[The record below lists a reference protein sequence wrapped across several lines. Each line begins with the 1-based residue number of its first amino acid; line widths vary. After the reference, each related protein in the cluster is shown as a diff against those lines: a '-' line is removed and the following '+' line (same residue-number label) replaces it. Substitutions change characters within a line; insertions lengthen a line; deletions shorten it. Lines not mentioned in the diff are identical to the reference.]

1 MTRSMLID
9 AAHPEETRIA
19 VVNERR
25 LEDFDYEAA
34 ARTTL
39 KGNIYLGKIARVEAS
54 LQAAFVDYGGNRHG
68 FLPFADIHPD
78 YYRLPQE
85 DRQALI
91 EEEAAARRES
101 DLEGGEVEDDDAE
114 EADAQANGRDEAQ
127 EERRRTNRLRRQYK
141 IQEVIKRRQIVLVQ
155 VSKEERGTKG
165 AALTT
170 YLSLA
175 GRYCVLMPNTGHGG
189 GISRKITNA
198 TDRRKLKT
206 IVEGLDVP
214 DGMAVIMRTA
224 GVKRTKTEIKR
235 DYDFLTRT
243 WEHIREDTLSSTAPA
258 LIYEEADLV
267 KRAIRDI
274 YGRDVDEVLVEGDRA
289 YRSAK
294 DFMKALMPSH
304 AKRVQQYKDEAE
316 PLFIAHGIE
325 DQLYDLHTA
334 RVELPSGGYLVID
347 STEALVAIDV
357 NSGRSTRERNIE
369 ETAVKTNLEAADEVG
384 RQLRLRD
391 LAGIIV
397 IDFIDME
404 ERRNN
409 SQVERRLKDALSN
422 DRARVQVGRISALG
436 LLEMSRQR
444 LRPSIHESSTVA
456 CPHCNGTGFMR
467 SVESSALQTAR
478 AIEQEALSGSHG
490 VLSVYLSTDTAL
502 YLLNYKRNLLNR
514 LASDHGVE
522 ILLQRDDS
530 QPPGTWR
537 FESLAPKSPNEVADA
552 EPDDAG
558 PAAEEAPQLED
569 EDEEGGAKRRRRSR
583 RGGRRRRGGA
593 SDESETVE
601 AGETS
606 DAGEPEAAVAEPVAE
621 EAPKPPRRRRRA
633 AALAEPD
640 PKTQEPEAAPAAEEE
655 TPEAVEEAPKPRRR
669 RTRRKKE
676 EAPVEAVAEPAAEQA
691 DAGPPAEAVAAEA
704 PEEAPKPRRRRT
716 RRKKEEA
723 PEAAASEAQPSES
736 SAPALSAVEPPA
748 PDLPSQEEAPEPVAA
763 PAAEPEAEAA
773 PAAEPEAEAVPPAEP
788 EAEAAPAAEPEAAA
802 GPAPGARETPTRPGP
817 RSGKPKLPRPP
828 SRKPR
833 TRKPLAGADG
843 GGGS

>member
-19 VVNERR
+19 VVNDRR

-34 ARTTL
+34 ARTSL

-54 LQAAFVDYGGNRHG
+54 LQAAFVEYGGNRHG

-91 EEEAAARRES
+91 EEEAAARRDR
-101 DLEGGEVEDDDAE
+101 DLEGGFEAEDVE
-114 EADAQANGRDEAQ
+114 EAEPQANGRDEAQ
-127 EERRRTNRLRRQYK
+127 EERRRTNKLRRQYK

-170 YLSLA
+170 YISLA

-206 IVEGLDVP
+206 IVEGLDVA

-243 WEHIREDTLSSTAPA
+243 WEGIREDTLSSTAPA

-274 YGRDVDEVLVEGDRA
+274 YGREIDQVLVEGDRA

-294 DFMKALMPSH
+294 DFMKALIPSH
-304 AKRVQQYKDEAE
+304 ARRVQQYRDQSE
-316 PLFIAHGIE
+316 PLFVAHGIE

-357 NSGRSTRERNIE
+357 NSGRATRERNIE
-369 ETAVKTNLEAADEVG
+369 ETAVKTNLEAADEVA

-391 LAGIIV
+391 LAGLIV
-397 IDFIDME
+397 IDFIDMD

-409 SQVERRLKDALSN
+409 SQVERRLKDALST
-422 DRARVQVGRISALG
+422 DRARVQVGRISSLG

-444 LRPSIHESSTVA
+444 LRPSIHESSTVV
-456 CPHCNGTGFMR
+456 CPHCNGTGFVR
-467 SVESSALQTAR
+467 STESSALQIAR
-478 AIEQEALSGSHG
+478 AIEQEALSGKHS

-502 YLLNYKRNLLNR
+502 YLLNHKRDLLNR
-514 LASDHGVE
+514 LTQDYGVTV
-522 ILLQRDDS
+522 LLQRDDT
-530 QPPGTWR
+530 QPPGAWR
-537 FESLAPKSPNEVADA
+537 FESLTPKSPDES
-552 EPDDAG
+552 AG
-558 PAAEEAPQLED
+558 DEPAAAEAAVEETAED
-569 EDEEGGAKRRRRSR
+569 EDEEGGARRRRRSR

-593 SDESETVE
+593 SDEPETAESIE
-601 AGETS
+601 AAEAS
-606 DAGEPEAAVAEPVAE
+606 DSGEPEPVPAPDAAD
-621 EAPKPPRRRRRA
+621 EAPKPRRRRRA
-633 AALAEPD
+633 AAPAEP
-640 PKTQEPEAAPAAEEE
+640 KPEAQESDAPPPAEAEAAE
-655 TPEAVEEAPKPRRR
+655 TVEEAPKPRRR

-676 EAPVEAVAEPAAEQA
+676 EAPAEAAAEPAAEQA
-691 DAGPPAEAVAAEA
+691 EAAAPAEAGTAET

-716 RRKKEEA
+716 RRKKEDAPAEA
-723 PEAAASEAQPSES
+723 AVEATGAAASEVQPE
-736 SAPALSAVEPPA
+736 EPP
-748 PDLPSQEEAPEPVAA
+748 SPEP
-763 PAAEPEAEAA
+763 PLQEA
-773 PAAEPEAEAVPPAEP
+773 PAEP
-788 EAEAAPAAEPEAAA
+788 GATPADEPDAPRRR
-802 GPAPGARETPTRPGP
+802 GWWRRQ
-817 RSGKPKLPRPP
+817 LN
-828 SRKPR
+828 
-833 TRKPLAGADG
+833 LV
-843 GGGS
+843 

>member
-25 LEDFDYEAA
+25 LENFDYEAA

-114 EADAQANGRDEAQ
+114 EAEAQANGRDEAQ
-127 EERRRTNRLRRQYK
+127 EDRRRANRLRRQYK

-206 IVEGLDVP
+206 IVEGLDVS

-243 WEHIREDTLSSTAPA
+243 WERIREDTLSSTAPA

-274 YGRDVDEVLVEGDRA
+274 YGRDIDEVLVEGDRA

-294 DFMKALMPSH
+294 DFMKALIPSH
-304 AKRVQQYKDEAE
+304 AKRVQQYRDQAE
-316 PLFIAHGIE
+316 PLFVAHGIE

-369 ETAVKTNLEAADEVG
+369 ETAVKTNLEAADEVA

-397 IDFIDME
+397 IDFIDMDD
-404 ERRNN
+404 RRNN
-409 SQVERRLKDALSN
+409 SQVERRLKDALGS

-456 CPHCNGTGFMR
+456 CPHCNGSGFVR
-467 SVESSALQTAR
+467 SVESSALQAAR
-478 AIEQEALSGSHG
+478 AIEQEALSGNHS

-502 YLLNYKRNLLNR
+502 YLLNQKRDLLNR
-514 LASDHGVE
+514 LAGDHGVE
-522 ILLQRDDS
+522 VLLQRDDA
-530 QPPGTWR
+530 QPPGSWR
-537 FESLAPKSPNEVADA
+537 FESLAPKSRDEVADA
-552 EPDDAG
+552 EPDAAG
-558 PAAEEAPQLED
+558 PAAEEAPEIEAD
-569 EDEEGGAKRRRRSR
+569 DEEGGVKRRRRSR

-593 SDESETVE
+593 SDEPEAVE

-606 DAGEPEAAVAEPVAE
+606 DAGEPEAAVAQPAAE
-621 EAPKPPRRRRRA
+621 EAPKPRRRRRA
-633 AALAEPD
+633 AAPAEPEA
-640 PKTQEPEAAPAAEEE
+640 QEPEAAPAAEG
-655 TPEAVEEAPKPRRR
+655 EAAEAAEAAEEAPKPRRR

-676 EAPVEAVAEPAAEQA
+676 DAPVEPAAEPAAEQA
-691 DAGPPAEAVAAEA
+691 EAAPPAEAEPAET

-716 RRKKEEA
+716 RRKKEEE
-723 PEAAASEAQPSES
+723 PEAAASEAQPQE
-736 SAPALSAVEPPA
+736 AP
-748 PDLPSQEEAPEPVAA
+748 APEPSLQEAPPEPDGA
-763 PAAEPEAEAA
+763 PAAE
-773 PAAEPEAEAVPPAEP
+773 AEP
-788 EAEAAPAAEPEAAA
+788 
-802 GPAPGARETPTRPGP
+802 ARRRGWW
-817 RSGKPKLPRPP
+817 RRQLN
-828 SRKPR
+828 
-833 TRKPLAGADG
+833 LV
-843 GGGS
+843 

>member
-101 DLEGGEVEDDDAE
+101 DLEGGEVEDEDGE
-114 EADAQANGRDEAQ
+114 EADAPPNGRDDAQ
-127 EERRRTNRLRRQYK
+127 EDRRRANRLRRQYK

-170 YLSLA
+170 YISLA

-206 IVEGLDVP
+206 IVEGLEVP

-243 WEHIREDTLSSTAPA
+243 WERIREDTLSSTAPA
-258 LIYEEADLV
+258 PIYEEADLV

-274 YGRDVDEVLVEGDRA
+274 YGRDIDEVLVEGDHA

-304 AKRVQQYKDEAE
+304 AKRVQQYKDQSE
-316 PLFIAHGIE
+316 PLFVAHGIE

-369 ETAVKTNLEAADEVG
+369 ETAVKTNLEAADEVA

-391 LAGIIV
+391 LAGLIV
-397 IDFIDME
+397 IDFIDMD

-409 SQVERRLKDALSN
+409 SQVERRLKDALAT

-444 LRPSIHESSTVA
+444 LRPSILESSTIV
-456 CPHCNGTGFMR
+456 CPHCNGSGFIR

-478 AIEQEALSGSHG
+478 AIEQEALSGGHA

-502 YLLNYKRNLLNR
+502 YLLNYKRSLLNR
-514 LASDHGVE
+514 LAGEHGVE
-522 ILLQRDDS
+522 VLLQRDDT

-537 FESLAPKSPNEVADA
+537 FESLSPKPREEEVEPAAD
-552 EPDDAG
+552 
-558 PAAEEAPQLED
+558 AAEEEAPDIEAEAED
-569 EDEEGGAKRRRRSR
+569 EDGGTKRRRRSR
-583 RGGRRRRGGA
+583 RGGRRRRSGA
-593 SDESETVE
+593 SEEAETVE
-601 AGETS
+601 ATPAS
-606 DAGEPEAAVAEPVAE
+606 DAVETDPAPQA
-621 EAPKPPRRRRRA
+621 EAPKPRRRRRA
-633 AALAEPD
+633 AAPAEPEA
-640 PKTQEPEAAPAAEEE
+640 QEPETPPAAGSDAVEAEAAEDAPKPRRRRRTRKKEEAPAAPDAEPVAEGAEAAAAPAEADAAEAPEE
-655 TPEAVEEAPKPRRR
+655 TPKPRRR

-676 EAPVEAVAEPAAEQA
+676 ETPDAAAPETPPQEPAAE
-691 DAGPPAEAVAAEA
+691 DAVSPPAV
-704 PEEAPKPRRRRT
+704 EET
-716 RRKKEEA
+716 
-723 PEAAASEAQPSES
+723 S
-736 SAPALSAVEPPA
+736 
-748 PDLPSQEEAPEPVAA
+748 PEPAT
-763 PAAEPEAEAA
+763 
-773 PAAEPEAEAVPPAEP
+773 
-788 EAEAAPAAEPEAAA
+788 AEPEAAEA
-802 GPAPGARETPTRPGP
+802 GETVEEAPPATAEPGTAEAEETVEEALPATAEPGTAEAEETVEEAPPEPEPAAEAEAP
-817 RSGKPKLPRPP
+817 RRVGWWRRQL
-828 SRKPR
+828 
-833 TRKPLAGADG
+833 DMV
-843 GGGS
+843 

>member
-25 LEDFDYEAA
+25 LENFDYEAA

-101 DLEGGEVEDDDAE
+101 DLEGGEAEDDGAE
-114 EADAQANGRDEAQ
+114 EAEEAEARADGGGDAREDGRRAG
-127 EERRRTNRLRRQYK
+127 RLRRQYR
-141 IQEVIKRRQIVLVQ
+141 IQEVIRRRQIVLVQ

-198 TDRRKLKT
+198 ADRRKLKA

-214 DGMAVIMRTA
+214 EGMAVIMRTA

-235 DYDFLTRT
+235 DYDFLMRT
-243 WEHIREDTLSSTAPA
+243 WESIREDTLSSTAPA

-274 YGRDVDEVLVEGDRA
+274 YGRDIDEVLVEGDRA

-304 AKRVQQYKDEAE
+304 AKRVQQYKDQAE
-316 PLFIAHGIE
+316 PLFAAHGIE

-357 NSGRSTRERNIE
+357 NSGRATRERDIE
-369 ETAVKTNLEAADEVG
+369 ETAVKTNLEAADEVA

-391 LAGIIV
+391 LAGLIV
-397 IDFIDME
+397 IDFIDMDD
-404 ERRNN
+404 RRNN
-409 SQVERRLKDALSN
+409 SQVERRLKDALGS
-422 DRARVQVGRISALG
+422 DRARVQVGRISTFG

-456 CPHCNGTGFMR
+456 CPHCNGAGFMR

-478 AIEQEALSGSHG
+478 AIEQEALSGGRG

-502 YLLNYKRNLLNR
+502 YLLNYKRSLLNR

-522 ILLQRDDS
+522 VLLQRDDS
-530 QPPGTWR
+530 QPPGAWR
-537 FESLAPKSPNEVADA
+537 FESLAPRPQEEEAAA
-552 EPDDAG
+552 EPATAG
-558 PAAEEAPQLED
+558 AAAGETPEAEAED
-569 EDEEGGAKRRRRSR
+569 EQNGAKRRRRSR
-583 RGGRRRRGGA
+583 RGGRRRRNGA
-593 SDESETVE
+593 SEEAPAAETAEAVTDAE
-601 AGETS
+601 AGEAET
-606 DAGEPEAAVAEPVAE
+606 AVEPAAE
-621 EAPKPPRRRRRA
+621 ETPKPPRRRRRTA
-633 AALAEPD
+633 AAAEP
-640 PKTQEPEAAPAAEEE
+640 EPEAQEADAPPAAGEDAA
-655 TPEAVEEAPKPRRR
+655 EAAAESPRPRRR

-676 EAPVEAVAEPAAEQA
+676 EAPAESASEPAAE
-691 DAGPPAEAVAAEA
+691 PAEAAAAGEADAAEA

-716 RRKKEEA
+716 RRKKEDA
-723 PEAAASEAQPSES
+723 PETRQ
-736 SAPALSAVEPPA
+736 
-748 PDLPSQEEAPEPVAA
+748 Q
-763 PAAEPEAEAA
+763 EPEASG
-773 PAAEPEAEAVPPAEP
+773 
-788 EAEAAPAAEPEAAA
+788 A
-802 GPAPGARETPTRPGP
+802 GPAAAEAPLPEAPPEPDPAPAGEADAP
-817 RSGKPKLPRPP
+817 RRAGWWRRQLN
-828 SRKPR
+828 
-833 TRKPLAGADG
+833 LA
-843 GGGS
+843 

>member
-25 LEDFDYEAA
+25 LENFDYEAA
-34 ARTTL
+34 GRTTL

-68 FLPFADIHPD
+68 FLPFGDIHPD

-91 EEEAAARRES
+91 EEEAAARRDR
-101 DLEGGEVEDDDAE
+101 DLEGGFEEEDADEAE
-114 EADAQANGRDEAQ
+114 GEPQANGRDDAQ
-127 EERRRTNRLRRQYK
+127 EGRRRTNRLRRQYK

-170 YLSLA
+170 YISLA

-214 DGMAVIMRTA
+214 NGMAVIMRTA
-224 GVKRTKTEIKR
+224 GVKRTKAEIKR

-243 WEHIREDTLSSTAPA
+243 WERIREDTLSSTAPA

-274 YGRDVDEVLVEGDRA
+274 YGRDIDRVLVEGDQA

-294 DFMKALMPSH
+294 DFMKALIPSH
-304 AKRVQQYKDEAE
+304 ARRVQQYKDQPE
-316 PLFIAHGIE
+316 PLFVAHGIE

-357 NSGRSTRERNIE
+357 NSGRATRERNIE
-369 ETAVKTNLEAADEVG
+369 ETAVKTNLEAADEVA

-391 LAGIIV
+391 LAGLIV
-397 IDFIDME
+397 IDFIDMDD
-404 ERRNN
+404 RRNN
-409 SQVERRLKDALSN
+409 SQVERRLKDALST
-422 DRARVQVGRISALG
+422 DRARVQVGRISSLG

-444 LRPSIHESSTVA
+444 LRPSIHESSTVV
-456 CPHCNGTGFMR
+456 CPHCNGTGFVR
-467 SVESSALQTAR
+467 SVESSALQIAR
-478 AIEQEALSGSHG
+478 AIEQEALSGRHS

-502 YLLNYKRNLLNR
+502 YLLNHKRDLLNR
-514 LASDHGVE
+514 LASDHGVAV
-522 ILLQRDDS
+522 LLQRDDS
-530 QPPGTWR
+530 QAPGTWR
-537 FESLAPKSPNEVADA
+537 FESLTPKEREAGA
-552 EPDDAG
+552 ESE
-558 PAAEEAPQLED
+558 PAIAEAASEEAPED
-569 EDEEGGAKRRRRSR
+569 EDEESGAKSTRRSR
-583 RGGRRRRGGA
+583 RGGRRRKSDISDEAKALEVAPA
-593 SDESETVE
+593 SDTSETE
-601 AGETS
+601 A
-606 DAGEPEAAVAEPVAE
+606 EAAPVAE
-621 EAPKPPRRRRRA
+621 APKPRRRRRTA
-633 AALAEPD
+633 APA
-640 PKTQEPEAAPAAEEE
+640 TQEPEAQETEAVPAAEAEAA
-655 TPEAVEEAPKPRRR
+655 EAVEEAPKPRRR

-676 EAPVEAVAEPAAEQA
+676 DAPVEPAAETAAADTEAAAPA
-691 DAGPPAEAVAAEA
+691 DADAAEA

-716 RRKKEEA
+716 RRRKEES
-723 PEAAASEAQPSES
+723 PEAAASEAPPQ
-736 SAPALSAVEPPA
+736 EPPA
-748 PDLPSQEEAPEPVAA
+748 PEPPSGET
-763 PAAEPEAEAA
+763 
-773 PAAEPEAEAVPPAEP
+773 PPDT
-788 EAEAAPAAEPEAAA
+788 AA
-802 GPAPGARETPTRPGP
+802 GPEDEQEAPRRRGWWRRQL
-817 RSGKPKLPRPP
+817 SLV
-828 SRKPR
+828 
-833 TRKPLAGADG
+833 
-843 GGGS
+843 

>member
-25 LEDFDYEAA
+25 LENFDYEAA

-114 EADAQANGRDEAQ
+114 EAEAQANGRDDAQ
-127 EERRRTNRLRRQYK
+127 EDRRRASRLRRQYK

-206 IVEGLDVP
+206 IVESLDVA

-243 WEHIREDTLSSTAPA
+243 WEGIREDTLSSTAPA

-274 YGRDVDEVLVEGDRA
+274 YGRDIDEVLVEGDRA

-304 AKRVQQYKDEAE
+304 AKRVQQYKDQVE
-316 PLFIAHGIE
+316 PLFVAHGIE

-357 NSGRSTRERNIE
+357 NSGRATRERNIE
-369 ETAVKTNLEAADEVG
+369 ETAVKTNLEAADEVA

-391 LAGIIV
+391 LAGLIV
-397 IDFIDME
+397 IDFIDMDD
-404 ERRNN
+404 RRNN
-409 SQVERRLKDALSN
+409 SQVERRLKDALGT
-422 DRARVQVGRISALG
+422 DRARVQVGRISSLG

-456 CPHCNGTGFMR
+456 CPHCNGSGFMR

-478 AIEQEALSGSHG
+478 AIEQEALSGGPG

-502 YLLNYKRNLLNR
+502 YLLNHKRGLLNR
-514 LASDHGVE
+514 LAGEHGVDV
-522 ILLQRDDS
+522 LLQRDDS

-537 FESLAPKSPNEVADA
+537 FESLAPKPRDEEDA
-552 EPDDAG
+552 AAG
-558 PAAEEAPQLED
+558 PAPADADAGETRPEAED

-583 RGGRRRRGGA
+583 RGGRRRKNGA
-593 SDESETVE
+593 AEEAATVE
-601 AGETS
+601 AAAASEAGEQDS
-606 DAGEPEAAVAEPVAE
+606 DAAGTAAE

-633 AALAEPD
+633 ATSAEPE
-640 PKTQEPEAAPAAEEE
+640 PAVQEPAAQEPEAPPAAEADAA
-655 TPEAVEEAPKPRRR
+655 EAVEEAPKPRRR

-676 EAPVEAVAEPAAEQA
+676 EAPAEPAAEPA
-691 DAGPPAEAVAAEA
+691 AEEAEAAAAAETEAAEA

-716 RRKKEEA
+716 RRKKEDA
-723 PEAAASEAQPSES
+723 PEAAAADAQQ
-736 SAPALSAVEPPA
+736 
-748 PDLPSQEEAPEPVAA
+748 QEA
-763 PAAEPEAEAA
+763 PAAEPAAQEAPSQEAPSQETPPEPA
-773 PAAEPEAEAVPPAEP
+773 PAPADEPEAPRR
-788 EAEAAPAAEPEAAA
+788 A
-802 GPAPGARETPTRPGP
+802 GWWRRQ
-817 RSGKPKLPRPP
+817 LN
-828 SRKPR
+828 
-833 TRKPLAGADG
+833 LV
-843 GGGS
+843 

>member
-25 LEDFDYEAA
+25 LENFDYEAA

-101 DLEGGEVEDDDAE
+101 DLEGGDVEDDDAE
-114 EADAQANGRDEAQ
+114 EAEAQANGRDDAQ
-127 EERRRTNRLRRQYK
+127 EDRRRASRLRRQYK

-206 IVEGLDVP
+206 IVEGLEVA

-243 WEHIREDTLSSTAPA
+243 WEGIREDTLSSTAPA

-274 YGRDVDEVLVEGDRA
+274 YGRDIDEVLVEGDRA

-304 AKRVQQYKDEAE
+304 AKRVQQYKDQVE
-316 PLFIAHGIE
+316 PLFVAHGIE

-357 NSGRSTRERNIE
+357 NSGRATRERNIE
-369 ETAVKTNLEAADEVG
+369 ETAVKTNLEAADEVA

-391 LAGIIV
+391 LAGLIV
-397 IDFIDME
+397 IDFIDMD

-409 SQVERRLKDALSN
+409 SQVERRLKDALGS

-456 CPHCNGTGFMR
+456 CPHCNGSGFMR

-478 AIEQEALSGSHG
+478 AIEQEALSGGPG

-502 YLLNYKRNLLNR
+502 YLLNHKRGLLNR
-514 LASDHGVE
+514 LAGEHGVDV
-522 ILLQRDDS
+522 LLQRDDS

-537 FESLAPKSPNEVADA
+537 FESLAPKPRDEEDA
-552 EPDDAG
+552 AAG
-558 PAAEEAPQLED
+558 PAPADAAAGETRPEAED

-583 RGGRRRRGGA
+583 RGGRRRKNGA
-593 SDESETVE
+593 AEEAATVE
-601 AGETS
+601 AAPAPDSGE
-606 DAGEPEAAVAEPVAE
+606 AETAAE

-633 AALAEPD
+633 AASAEPE
-640 PKTQEPEAAPAAEEE
+640 PAVQEPEAPPAAEADAA
-655 TPEAVEEAPKPRRR
+655 EAVEEAPKPRRR

-676 EAPVEAVAEPAAEQA
+676 EAPAEPAAEPA
-691 DAGPPAEAVAAEA
+691 AEEAEAAAAAETEAAEA

-716 RRKKEEA
+716 RRKKEDA
-723 PEAAASEAQPSES
+723 PEAAAADAQQ
-736 SAPALSAVEPPA
+736 
-748 PDLPSQEEAPEPVAA
+748 QEA
-763 PAAEPEAEAA
+763 PAAEPAAQEAPSQEAPSQETPPEPA
-773 PAAEPEAEAVPPAEP
+773 PAPADEPEAPRR
-788 EAEAAPAAEPEAAA
+788 A
-802 GPAPGARETPTRPGP
+802 GWWRRQ
-817 RSGKPKLPRPP
+817 LN
-828 SRKPR
+828 
-833 TRKPLAGADG
+833 LV
-843 GGGS
+843 

>member
-114 EADAQANGRDEAQ
+114 EADAQANGQANGRDEAQ
-127 EERRRTNRLRRQYK
+127 EDRRRANRLRRQYK

-189 GISRKITNA
+189 GISRKITDA
-198 TDRRKLKT
+198 TDRRKLKG
-206 IVEGLDVP
+206 IVESLEVP
-214 DGMAVIMRTA
+214 DGTAVIMRTA

-478 AIEQEALSGSHG
+478 AIEQEALSGGHG

-537 FESLAPKSPNEVADA
+537 FESLAPKSRNEIADA
-552 EPDDAG
+552 EPNDAG
-558 PAAEEAPQLED
+558 LAAEEAPQLEDED

-606 DAGEPEAAVAEPVAE
+606 DAGEPEAAVAQPVAE

-633 AALAEPD
+633 AAPAEPD
-640 PKTQEPEAAPAAEEE
+640 PTTQEPEAAPAAEGE

-676 EAPVEAVAEPAAEQA
+676 EAPVEAAAEPAAEQA

-736 SAPALSAVEPPA
+736 SEPETSAMEPPA
-748 PDLPSQEEAPEPVAA
+748 PEPPLQEATPEP
-763 PAAEPEAEAA
+763 EAA
-773 PAAEPEAEAVPPAEP
+773 PAAEGAEA
-788 EAEAAPAAEPEAAA
+788 
-802 GPAPGARETPTRPGP
+802 P
-817 RSGKPKLPRPP
+817 RRRGWWRRQLN
-828 SRKPR
+828 
-833 TRKPLAGADG
+833 LV
-843 GGGS
+843 

>member
-25 LEDFDYEAA
+25 LENFDYEAA

-101 DLEGGEVEDDDAE
+101 DLEGGEVEDDDAD
-114 EADAQANGRDEAQ
+114 EAEAQANGRDDAQ
-127 EERRRTNRLRRQYK
+127 EDRRRASRLRRQYK

-206 IVEGLDVP
+206 IVEGLEVA

-243 WEHIREDTLSSTAPA
+243 WEGIREDTLSSTAPA

-274 YGRDVDEVLVEGDRA
+274 YGRDIDEVLVEGDRA

-304 AKRVQQYKDEAE
+304 AKRVQQYKDQAE
-316 PLFIAHGIE
+316 PLFVAHGIE

-357 NSGRSTRERNIE
+357 NSGRATRERNIE
-369 ETAVKTNLEAADEVG
+369 ETAVKTNLEAADEVA

-391 LAGIIV
+391 LAGLIV
-397 IDFIDME
+397 IDFIDMD

-409 SQVERRLKDALSN
+409 SQVERRLKDALGS

-456 CPHCNGTGFMR
+456 CPHCNGSGFMR

-478 AIEQEALSGSHG
+478 AIEQEALSGGPG

-502 YLLNYKRNLLNR
+502 YLLNHKRDLLNR
-514 LASDHGVE
+514 LAGEHGVE
-522 ILLQRDDS
+522 VLLQRDDS

-537 FESLAPKSPNEVADA
+537 FESLAPKPRDEEDVAAGPDPADA
-552 EPDDAG
+552 AAAG
-558 PAAEEAPQLED
+558 ETRPEAED
-569 EDEEGGAKRRRRSR
+569 EDEEGGTKRRRRSR
-583 RGGRRRRGGA
+583 RGGRRRKNGA
-593 SDESETVE
+593 AEEAATVE
-601 AGETS
+601 AAPAPDSGE
-606 DAGEPEAAVAEPVAE
+606 AETAAE

-633 AALAEPD
+633 AASAEPE
-640 PKTQEPEAAPAAEEE
+640 PAVQEPEAPPAAEADAA
-655 TPEAVEEAPKPRRR
+655 EAVEEAPKPRRR
-669 RTRRKKE
+669 RRTRKKE
-676 EAPVEAVAEPAAEQA
+676 EAPAEPAAEPA
-691 DAGPPAEAVAAEA
+691 AEEAEAAAAAETEAAEA

-716 RRKKEEA
+716 RRKKEDA
-723 PEAAASEAQPSES
+723 PEAAAADAQQ
-736 SAPALSAVEPPA
+736 
-748 PDLPSQEEAPEPVAA
+748 QEA
-763 PAAEPEAEAA
+763 PAAEPAAQEAPSQETPPEPDPA
-773 PAAEPEAEAVPPAEP
+773 PAGEPEAPRR
-788 EAEAAPAAEPEAAA
+788 A
-802 GPAPGARETPTRPGP
+802 GWWRRQ
-817 RSGKPKLPRPP
+817 LN
-828 SRKPR
+828 
-833 TRKPLAGADG
+833 LV
-843 GGGS
+843 

>member
-19 VVNERR
+19 VVNQRR

-101 DLEGGEVEDDDAE
+101 DLEGGDVEDDDAD
-114 EADAQANGRDEAQ
+114 EAEAQANGRDDAQ
-127 EERRRTNRLRRQYK
+127 EDRRRAGRLRRQYK

-206 IVEGLDVP
+206 IVEGLEVP

-243 WEHIREDTLSSTAPA
+243 WEGIREDTLSSTAPA

-274 YGRDVDEVLVEGDRA
+274 YGRDIDQVLVEGDRA

-304 AKRVQQYKDEAE
+304 AKRVQQYKDRPE
-316 PLFIAHGIE
+316 PLFVAHGIE

-357 NSGRSTRERNIE
+357 NSGRATRERNIE
-369 ETAVKTNLEAADEVG
+369 ETAVKTNLEAADEVA

-391 LAGIIV
+391 LAGLIV
-397 IDFIDME
+397 IDFIDMD

-409 SQVERRLKDALSN
+409 AQVERRLKDALSS

-456 CPHCNGTGFMR
+456 CPHCDGSGFMR

-478 AIEQEALSGSHG
+478 AIEQEALSGGHG

-514 LASDHGVE
+514 LAGDHGVE
-522 ILLQRDDS
+522 VLLQRDDS

-537 FESLAPKSPNEVADA
+537 FESLAPKPREEEDA
-552 EPDDAG
+552 AG
-558 PAAEEAPQLED
+558 PAPAGAAAGETAPEAED
-569 EDEEGGAKRRRRSR
+569 DDEEGGTKRRRRSR
-583 RGGRRRRGGA
+583 RGGRRRRNGA
-593 SDESETVE
+593 AEEAAAVE
-601 AGETS
+601 AAPASVSGEAQA
-606 DAGEPEAAVAEPVAE
+606 AGEPAAE
-621 EAPKPPRRRRRA
+621 ETPKPPRRRRRA
-633 AALAEPD
+633 AAAPD
-640 PKTQEPEAAPAAEEE
+640 AANVTNGGARAAASAAPEPEAQEAEAVPAAGA
-655 TPEAVEEAPKPRRR
+655 EAVEEAPKPRRR

-676 EAPVEAVAEPAAEQA
+676 EAPAEAAAEPAAEEA
-691 DAGPPAEAVAAEA
+691 EAAPPAETDGAEA

-716 RRKKEEA
+716 RRKKEDA
-723 PEAAASEAQPSES
+723 PEAAAADAQ
-736 SAPALSAVEPPA
+736 
-748 PDLPSQEEAPEPVAA
+748 QPEA
-763 PAAEPEAEAA
+763 PAAEPAAQEPPSQEPPPEPA
-773 PAAEPEAEAVPPAEP
+773 PAAAGEPEAPRR
-788 EAEAAPAAEPEAAA
+788 A
-802 GPAPGARETPTRPGP
+802 GWWRRQ
-817 RSGKPKLPRPP
+817 L
-828 SRKPR
+828 SRV
-833 TRKPLAGADG
+833 
-843 GGGS
+843 

>member
-101 DLEGGEVEDDDAE
+101 DLEGGDVEDDDAD
-114 EADAQANGRDEAQ
+114 EAEANGRDDAQ
-127 EERRRTNRLRRQYK
+127 EDRRRAGRLRRQYK

-170 YLSLA
+170 YISLA

-189 GISRKITNA
+189 GISRKIVNA
-198 TDRRKLKT
+198 TDRRKLKA

-214 DGMAVIMRTA
+214 GGMAVIMRTA

-243 WEHIREDTLSSTAPA
+243 WEGIREDTLSSTAPA

-274 YGRDVDEVLVEGDRA
+274 YGRDIDEVLVEGDRA

-294 DFMKALMPSH
+294 DFMKALIPSH
-304 AKRVQQYKDEAE
+304 AKRVQQYKDRTE
-316 PLFIAHGIE
+316 PLFAAHGIE

-357 NSGRSTRERNIE
+357 NSGRATRERNIE
-369 ETAVKTNLEAADEVG
+369 ETAVRTNLEAADEVA

-391 LAGIIV
+391 LAGLIV
-397 IDFIDME
+397 IDFIDMD

-409 SQVERRLKDALSN
+409 SQVERRLKDALAS

-456 CPHCNGTGFMR
+456 CPHCNGAGFMR
-467 SVESSALQTAR
+467 SVESSAMQAAR
-478 AIEQEALSGSHG
+478 AIEQEALSGGPG
-490 VLSVYLSTDTAL
+490 VLSVHLSTDTAL
-502 YLLNYKRNLLNR
+502 YLLNYKRSLLNR
-514 LASDHGVE
+514 LAGEHGVE
-522 ILLQRDDS
+522 VLLQRDDS
-530 QPPGTWR
+530 QPPGAWR
-537 FESLAPKSPNEVADA
+537 FDSLLPKPREEEDA
-552 EPDDAG
+552 AG
-558 PAAEEAPQLED
+558 PAPADAGETAPEAED
-569 EDEEGGAKRRRRSR
+569 EDEDGGTKRRRRSR
-583 RGGRRRRGGA
+583 RGGRRRKNGAAGEAAAVEAAPA
-593 SDESETVE
+593 SDP
-601 AGETS
+601 GETQ
-606 DAGEPEAAVAEPVAE
+606 AAVEPAAE
-621 EAPKPPRRRRRA
+621 ETPKPPRRRRRA
-633 AALAEPD
+633 AAAPDAANVTNGGARTAAPDAANATNGGARAAASAEPE
-640 PKTQEPEAAPAAEEE
+640 PAAQEAEAPPAAE
-655 TPEAVEEAPKPRRR
+655 ADAEEAPKPRRR
-669 RTRRKKE
+669 RRTRKQE
-676 EAPVEAVAEPAAEQA
+676 EAPEAPAEPAAE
-691 DAGPPAEAVAAEA
+691 PAAEEAGAAAAAETDGADA
-704 PEEAPKPRRRRT
+704 PEEAPKPRRRRA
-716 RRKKEEA
+716 RRKKEDA
-723 PEAAASEAQPSES
+723 PEAAAAEAQP
-736 SAPALSAVEPPA
+736 
-748 PDLPSQEEAPEPVAA
+748 QEA
-763 PAAEPEAEAA
+763 PAAEPAAEETPVQEAPPEPAPAA
-773 PAAEPEAEAVPPAEP
+773 AAEPEAP
-788 EAEAAPAAEPEAAA
+788 
-802 GPAPGARETPTRPGP
+802 R
-817 RSGKPKLPRPP
+817 RSGWWRRQLNPV
-828 SRKPR
+828 
-833 TRKPLAGADG
+833 
-843 GGGS
+843 

>member
-54 LQAAFVDYGGNRHG
+54 LQAAFVEYGGNRHG

-85 DRQALI
+85 DRRALI
-91 EEEAAARRES
+91 EEEAAARRDR
-101 DLEGGEVEDDDAE
+101 DLEGGDEEEDVE
-114 EADAQANGRDEAQ
+114 EAEANGRDETQ
-127 EERRRTNRLRRQYK
+127 DDRRRANRLRRQYK

-198 TDRRKLKT
+198 TDRRKLKG
-206 IVEGLDVP
+206 IVESLEVP
-214 DGMAVIMRTA
+214 DGTAVIMRTA

-243 WEHIREDTLSSTAPA
+243 WERIREETLSSTAPA

-274 YGRDVDEVLVEGDRA
+274 YGRDIEEVLVEGDRA
-289 YRSAK
+289 YRNAK

-304 AKRVQQYKDEAE
+304 AKRVQQYKDQSE

-397 IDFIDME
+397 IDFIDMDD
-404 ERRNN
+404 RRNN
-409 SQVERRLKDALSN
+409 SQVERRLKDALGN

-444 LRPSIHESSTVA
+444 LRPSIQESSTVA
-456 CPHCNGTGFMR
+456 CPHCNGNGFVR

-478 AIEQEALSGSHG
+478 AIEQEALGGGHG
-490 VLSVYLSTDTAL
+490 VLSVYVPTDTAL
-502 YLLNYKRNLLNR
+502 YLLNHKRDLLNR
-514 LASDHGVE
+514 LASEHGVE
-522 ILLQRDDS
+522 VLLERDDT
-530 QPPGTWR
+530 QPAGSWR
-537 FESLAPKSPNEVADA
+537 FESLVPKPREDVAEA
-552 EPDDAG
+552 EP
-558 PAAEEAPQLED
+558 AAAEAAVEEAPEVEAED
-569 EDEEGGAKRRRRSR
+569 EDGGAKRRRRSR
-583 RGGRRRRGGA
+583 RGGRRRKADA
-593 SDESETVE
+593 SDEAETVE
-601 AGETS
+601 AAPAS
-606 DAGEPEAAVAEPVAE
+606 DAGEPEPAAAPAVEAET
-621 EAPKPPRRRRRA
+621 PKPARRRRRA
-633 AALAEPD
+633 ATPAEPE
-640 PKTQEPEAAPAAEEE
+640 PEVQEQEAQEPETPPAAEADSGE
-655 TPEAVEEAPKPRRR
+655 TVEEAPKPRRR

-676 EAPVEAVAEPAAEQA
+676 EVASEPAAEPAAEQA
-691 DAGPPAEAVAAEA
+691 DASPSAEADAVEA

-716 RRKKEEA
+716 RRRKEEA
-723 PEAAASEAQPSES
+723 PEAAA
-736 SAPALSAVEPPA
+736 
-748 PDLPSQEEAPEPVAA
+748 
-763 PAAEPEAEAA
+763 PEAA
-773 PAAEPEAEAVPPAEP
+773 
-788 EAEAAPAAEPEAAA
+788 PEAAA
-802 GPAPGARETPTRPGP
+802 AEPAPEAATVEEVPEAAAAEEPPQEAPVQEEVAQEAPAETDAAPVASEEPQEPQEPPAQEAPTESDAAPAGEAEPG
-817 RSGKPKLPRPP
+817 RRRGWWRRQLN
-828 SRKPR
+828 
-833 TRKPLAGADG
+833 LV
-843 GGGS
+843 

>member
-19 VVNERR
+19 VVNQRR
-25 LEDFDYEAA
+25 LENFDYEAA

-54 LQAAFVDYGGNRHG
+54 LQAAFVEYGGNRHG

-101 DLEGGEVEDDDAE
+101 DLEGGDVEDDDAD
-114 EADAQANGRDEAQ
+114 EAEAQANGRDDAQ
-127 EERRRTNRLRRQYK
+127 EDRRRAGRLRRQYK

-170 YLSLA
+170 YMSLA

-243 WEHIREDTLSSTAPA
+243 WEGIREDTLSSTAPA

-274 YGRDVDEVLVEGDRA
+274 YGRDIDEVLVEGDRA

-304 AKRVQQYKDEAE
+304 AKRVQQYKDQAE
-316 PLFIAHGIE
+316 PLFVAHGIE

-357 NSGRSTRERNIE
+357 NSGRATRERNIE
-369 ETAVKTNLEAADEVG
+369 ETAVKTNLEAADEVA

-391 LAGIIV
+391 LAGLIV
-397 IDFIDME
+397 IDFIDMD

-409 SQVERRLKDALSN
+409 SQVERRLKDALSS

-444 LRPSIHESSTVA
+444 LRPSIHESSTVT
-456 CPHCNGTGFMR
+456 CPHCNGSGFMR

-478 AIEQEALSGSHG
+478 AIEQEALSGGPG

-514 LASDHGVE
+514 LAGDHGVE
-522 ILLQRDDS
+522 VLLQRDDS

-537 FESLAPKSPNEVADA
+537 FESLSPKPREEEDTAVEPAPAVAA
-552 EPDDAG
+552 AGEAG
-558 PAAEEAPQLED
+558 PEAED
-569 EDEEGGAKRRRRSR
+569 DDEEGGAKRRRRSR
-583 RGGRRRRGGA
+583 RGGRRRKNGAAEEAAAVETAPA
-593 SDESETVE
+593 SDP
-601 AGETS
+601 GETQT
-606 DAGEPEAAVAEPVAE
+606 AAEPVAE
-621 EAPKPPRRRRRA
+621 ETPKPPRRRRRA
-633 AALAEPD
+633 AAAPEPEM
-640 PKTQEPEAAPAAEEE
+640 QEPEAPPAAGADAA
-655 TPEAVEEAPKPRRR
+655 EAVEEAPKPRRR
-669 RTRRKKE
+669 RRSRKKE
-676 EAPVEAVAEPAAEQA
+676 EAPAEAAAEPAAEQA
-691 DAGPPAEAVAAEA
+691 EAAAAAETDGAEA

-716 RRKKEEA
+716 RRKKEDA
-723 PEAAASEAQPSES
+723 PEAAAADAQ
-736 SAPALSAVEPPA
+736 
-748 PDLPSQEEAPEPVAA
+748 QQEAP
-763 PAAEPEAEAA
+763 
-773 PAAEPEAEAVPPAEP
+773 
-788 EAEAAPAAEPEAAA
+788 AA
-802 GPAPGARETPTRPGP
+802 GPAAPETPPMEAPPEPAPAAAGEPEAP
-817 RSGKPKLPRPP
+817 RR
-828 SRKPR
+828 
-833 TRKPLAGADG
+833 AGWWRRQLNLV
-843 GGGS
+843 

>member
-34 ARTTL
+34 ARKTL

-85 DRQALI
+85 DRQVLI

-101 DLEGGEVEDDDAE
+101 DLEGGEIEDEDAE
-114 EADAQANGRDEAQ
+114 EAEIRLDSHDDAKED
-127 EERRRTNRLRRQYK
+127 RRSPAKQRRQYK

-170 YLSLA
+170 YISLA

-198 TDRRKLKT
+198 TDRRKLKAV
-206 IVEGLDVP
+206 VEGLDVL

-243 WEHIREDTLSSTAPA
+243 WERIRQDTLSSTAPT

-274 YGRDVDEVLVEGDRA
+274 YGRDIDQVLVEGDRA

-294 DFMKALMPSH
+294 DFMKTLMPSH
-304 AKRVQQYKDEAE
+304 ARRVQQYKDQPE
-316 PLFIAHGIE
+316 PLFVAHGIE
-325 DQLYDLHTA
+325 DQLYDLHAA
-334 RVELPSGGYLVID
+334 RAELPSGGYLIID

-369 ETAVKTNLEAADEVG
+369 ETALKTNLEAADEVA

-391 LAGIIV
+391 LAGLVV
-397 IDFIDME
+397 IDFIDMD

-409 SQVERRLKDALSN
+409 SQVERRLKEALAT

-444 LRPSIHESSTVA
+444 LRPSIHESSTII
-456 CPHCNGTGFMR
+456 CPHCNGSGFIR

-478 AIEQEALSGSHG
+478 AIEQEALNGNHAA
-490 VLSVYLSTDTAL
+490 LSVYLSTDTAL
-502 YLLNYKRNLLNR
+502 YLLNHKRELLNR
-514 LASDHGVE
+514 LAGEHGVE
-522 ILLQRDDS
+522 VLLERDDS
-530 QPPGTWR
+530 QPPGAWR
-537 FESLAPKSPNEVADA
+537 FESLAPKPPREDTGSESAARAVVEETTPAIDA
-552 EPDDAG
+552 EG
-558 PAAEEAPQLED
+558 EEED
-569 EDEEGGAKRRRRSR
+569 SGTRRRRRSR
-583 RGGRRRRGGA
+583 RGGRRRRAGTAAETGA
-593 SDESETVE
+593 EAVE
-601 AGETS
+601 AVEAS
-606 DAGEPEAAVAEPVAE
+606 EAAPVAE
-621 EAPKPPRRRRRA
+621 AGAADPAPAPETPRRRRRGA
-633 AALAEPD
+633 AAVETVPEA
-640 PKTQEPEAAPAAEEE
+640 QEPATSLATPSDSAETVDAAE
-655 TPEAVEEAPKPRRR
+655 ALEEAPKPRRR
-669 RTRRKKE
+669 RRTRKKE
-676 EAPVEAVAEPAAEQA
+676 DAPVKSTAEPTVEAAAEPAVAA
-691 DAGPPAEAVAAEA
+691 PPAEAEGADA

-716 RRKKEEA
+716 RRRKEEA
-723 PEAAASEAQPSES
+723 PEATASEDTP
-736 SAPALSAVEPPA
+736 PPPA
-748 PDLPSQEEAPEPVAA
+748 AIEDAA
-763 PAAEPEAEAA
+763 PPPEPEA
-773 PAAEPEAEAVPPAEP
+773 
-788 EAEAAPAAEPEAAA
+788 
-802 GPAPGARETPTRPGP
+802 
-817 RSGKPKLPRPP
+817 
-828 SRKPR
+828 SRR
-833 TRKPLAGADG
+833 VGWWRRQLNLA
-843 GGGS
+843 

>member
-25 LEDFDYEAA
+25 LENFDYEAA

-101 DLEGGEVEDDDAE
+101 DLEGGDVEDDDAE
-114 EADAQANGRDEAQ
+114 EAEAQANGRDDAQ
-127 EERRRTNRLRRQYK
+127 EDRRRASRLRRQYK

-206 IVEGLDVP
+206 IVEGLEVA

-243 WEHIREDTLSSTAPA
+243 WEGIREDTLSSTAPA

-274 YGRDVDEVLVEGDRA
+274 YGRDIDEVLVEGDRA

-304 AKRVQQYKDEAE
+304 AKRVQQYKDQAE
-316 PLFIAHGIE
+316 PLFVAHGIE

-357 NSGRSTRERNIE
+357 NSGRATRERNIE
-369 ETAVKTNLEAADEVG
+369 ETAVKTNLEAADEVA

-391 LAGIIV
+391 LAGLIV
-397 IDFIDME
+397 IDFIDMD

-409 SQVERRLKDALSN
+409 SQVERRLKDALGS

-456 CPHCNGTGFMR
+456 CPHCNGSGFMR

-478 AIEQEALSGSHG
+478 AIEQEALSGGPG

-502 YLLNYKRNLLNR
+502 YLLNHKRDLLNR
-514 LASDHGVE
+514 LAGEHGVE
-522 ILLQRDDS
+522 VLLQRDDS

-537 FESLAPKSPNEVADA
+537 FESLAPKPRDEEDAAAGPDPADA
-552 EPDDAG
+552 AAG
-558 PAAEEAPQLED
+558 ETRPEAED
-569 EDEEGGAKRRRRSR
+569 EDEEGGTKRRRRSR
-583 RGGRRRRGGA
+583 RGGRRRKNGA
-593 SDESETVE
+593 AEEAATVE
-601 AGETS
+601 AAPAPDSGE
-606 DAGEPEAAVAEPVAE
+606 AETAAE

-633 AALAEPD
+633 AASAEPE
-640 PKTQEPEAAPAAEEE
+640 PAVQEPEAPPAAEADAA
-655 TPEAVEEAPKPRRR
+655 EAVEEAPKPRRR
-669 RTRRKKE
+669 RRTRKKE
-676 EAPVEAVAEPAAEQA
+676 EAPAEPVAEPAAEE
-691 DAGPPAEAVAAEA
+691 AEAAAAAETEAAEA

-716 RRKKEEA
+716 RRKKEDA
-723 PEAAASEAQPSES
+723 PEAAAADAQQ
-736 SAPALSAVEPPA
+736 
-748 PDLPSQEEAPEPVAA
+748 QEA
-763 PAAEPEAEAA
+763 PAAEPAAQEAPSQETPPEPA
-773 PAAEPEAEAVPPAEP
+773 PAPADGPEAPRR
-788 EAEAAPAAEPEAAA
+788 A
-802 GPAPGARETPTRPGP
+802 GWWRRQ
-817 RSGKPKLPRPP
+817 LN
-828 SRKPR
+828 
-833 TRKPLAGADG
+833 LV
-843 GGGS
+843 

>member
-19 VVNERR
+19 VVNQRR
-25 LEDFDYEAA
+25 LENFDYEAA

-54 LQAAFVDYGGNRHG
+54 LQAAFVEYGGNRHG

-101 DLEGGEVEDDDAE
+101 DLEGGDVEDDDAD
-114 EADAQANGRDEAQ
+114 EAEPQANGRDDAQ
-127 EERRRTNRLRRQYK
+127 EDRRRAGRLRRQYK

-170 YLSLA
+170 YMSLA

-243 WEHIREDTLSSTAPA
+243 WEGIREDTLSSTAPA

-274 YGRDVDEVLVEGDRA
+274 YGRDIDEVLVEGDRA

-304 AKRVQQYKDEAE
+304 AKRVQQYKDQTE
-316 PLFIAHGIE
+316 PLFVAHGIE

-357 NSGRSTRERNIE
+357 NSGRATRERNIE
-369 ETAVKTNLEAADEVG
+369 ETAVKTNLEAADEVA

-391 LAGIIV
+391 LAGLIV
-397 IDFIDME
+397 IDFIDMD

-409 SQVERRLKDALSN
+409 SQVERRLKDALSS

-456 CPHCNGTGFMR
+456 CPHCNGSGFMR

-478 AIEQEALSGSHG
+478 AIEQEALSGGHG

-522 ILLQRDDS
+522 VLLQRDDS

-537 FESLAPKSPNEVADA
+537 FESLSPKPREEDA
-552 EPDDAG
+552 AAG
-558 PAAEEAPQLED
+558 PAPAGAAAGETGPEAED
-569 EDEEGGAKRRRRSR
+569 DDEEGGAKRRRRSR
-583 RGGRRRRGGA
+583 RGGRRRKNGA
-593 SDESETVE
+593 
-601 AGETS
+601 
-606 DAGEPEAAVAEPVAE
+606 AE
-621 EAPKPPRRRRRA
+621 EAAAVEAAPASESSETQAAVEPAAEETPKPPRRRRRA
-633 AALAEPD
+633 TAAPDAANVTNGGARTVAAPDAANVTNGGARAAAGAAPEPEM
-640 PKTQEPEAAPAAEEE
+640 QEPEAPPAAEADAA
-655 TPEAVEEAPKPRRR
+655 EAVEEAPKPRRR
-669 RTRRKKE
+669 RRSRKKE
-676 EAPVEAVAEPAAEQA
+676 EAPAEAAAEPAAEPA
-691 DAGPPAEAVAAEA
+691 EAGPPAETDGAEA

-716 RRKKEEA
+716 RRKKEDAPETAAADAQQQEA
-723 PEAAASEAQPSES
+723 P
-736 SAPALSAVEPPA
+736 
-748 PDLPSQEEAPEPVAA
+748 
-763 PAAEPEAEAA
+763 
-773 PAAEPEAEAVPPAEP
+773 
-788 EAEAAPAAEPEAAA
+788 AA
-802 GPAPGARETPTRPGP
+802 GPAAPETPSKETPPEPAPASAGEPEAP
-817 RSGKPKLPRPP
+817 RR
-828 SRKPR
+828 
-833 TRKPLAGADG
+833 AGWWRRQLNLV
-843 GGGS
+843 

>member
-19 VVNERR
+19 VVNQRR
-25 LEDFDYEAA
+25 LENFDYEAA
-34 ARTTL
+34 ARTSL

-54 LQAAFVDYGGNRHG
+54 LQAAFVEYGGNRHG

-101 DLEGGEVEDDDAE
+101 DLEGGDVEDDDAD
-114 EADAQANGRDEAQ
+114 EAEAEANGRDDAQ
-127 EERRRTNRLRRQYK
+127 EDRRRAGRLRRQYK

-170 YLSLA
+170 YMSLA

-243 WEHIREDTLSSTAPA
+243 WEGIREDTLSSTAPA

-274 YGRDVDEVLVEGDRA
+274 YGRDIDEVLVEGDRA

-304 AKRVQQYKDEAE
+304 AKRVQQYKDQTE
-316 PLFIAHGIE
+316 PLFVAHGIE

-357 NSGRSTRERNIE
+357 NSGRATRERNIE
-369 ETAVKTNLEAADEVG
+369 ETAVKTNLEAADEVA

-391 LAGIIV
+391 LAGLIV
-397 IDFIDME
+397 IDFIDMD

-409 SQVERRLKDALSN
+409 SQVERRLKDALSS

-456 CPHCNGTGFMR
+456 CPHCNGSGFMR

-522 ILLQRDDS
+522 VLLQRDDS

-537 FESLAPKSPNEVADA
+537 FESLSPKPREEDAAA
-552 EPDDAG
+552 EPAPAGAAAGETGPEAEDD
-558 PAAEEAPQLED
+558 
-569 EDEEGGAKRRRRSR
+569 DEEGGTKRRRRSR
-583 RGGRRRRGGA
+583 RGGRRRRNGA
-593 SDESETVE
+593 AEEAATVE
-601 AGETS
+601 AAPASESGETQ
-606 DAGEPEAAVAEPVAE
+606 AAVEPVAE
-621 EAPKPPRRRRRA
+621 ETPKPPRRRRRA
-633 AALAEPD
+633 AAAPDAADVTNGGVGAAAAPDAANVTNGGARAAASAAPEPEM
-640 PKTQEPEAAPAAEEE
+640 QEPEAPPAAEADAAEAVEE
-655 TPEAVEEAPKPRRR
+655 APKPRRRRRSRKKEEAPAEAAAEPAAEQAEAAAAAETDGAEAPVEEAPKPRRR

-676 EAPVEAVAEPAAEQA
+676 
-691 DAGPPAEAVAAEA
+691 D
-704 PEEAPKPRRRRT
+704 
-716 RRKKEEA
+716 A
-723 PEAAASEAQPSES
+723 PEAAAADAER
-736 SAPALSAVEPPA
+736 
-748 PDLPSQEEAPEPVAA
+748 QEA
-763 PAAEPEAEAA
+763 PAAQPAAQEPPPQEPPPEPAPAPAGEPET
-773 PAAEPEAEAVPPAEP
+773 PRR
-788 EAEAAPAAEPEAAA
+788 A
-802 GPAPGARETPTRPGP
+802 GWWRRQ
-817 RSGKPKLPRPP
+817 LN
-828 SRKPR
+828 
-833 TRKPLAGADG
+833 LV
-843 GGGS
+843 

>member
-25 LEDFDYEAA
+25 LENFDYEAA

-101 DLEGGEVEDDDAE
+101 DLEGGDVEDDDAE
-114 EADAQANGRDEAQ
+114 EAEAQANGRDDAQ
-127 EERRRTNRLRRQYK
+127 EDRRRASRLRRQYK

-206 IVEGLDVP
+206 IVEGLEVA

-243 WEHIREDTLSSTAPA
+243 WEGIREDTLSSTAPA

-274 YGRDVDEVLVEGDRA
+274 YGRDIDEVLVEGDRA

-304 AKRVQQYKDEAE
+304 AKRVQQYKDQAE
-316 PLFIAHGIE
+316 PLFVAHGIE

-357 NSGRSTRERNIE
+357 NSGRATRERNIE
-369 ETAVKTNLEAADEVG
+369 ETAVKTNLEAADEVA

-391 LAGIIV
+391 LAGLIV
-397 IDFIDME
+397 IDFIDMD

-409 SQVERRLKDALSN
+409 SQVERRLKDALGS

-456 CPHCNGTGFMR
+456 CPHCNGSGFMR

-478 AIEQEALSGSHG
+478 AIEQEALSGGPG

-502 YLLNYKRNLLNR
+502 YLLNHKRDLLNR
-514 LASDHGVE
+514 LAGEHGVE
-522 ILLQRDDS
+522 VLLQRDDS

-537 FESLAPKSPNEVADA
+537 FESLAPKPRDEEGAAAGPDPADA
-552 EPDDAG
+552 
-558 PAAEEAPQLED
+558 AARETRPEAED
-569 EDEEGGAKRRRRSR
+569 EDEEGGTKRRRRSR
-583 RGGRRRRGGA
+583 RGGRRRKNGA
-593 SDESETVE
+593 AEEAATVE
-601 AGETS
+601 AAPAPDSGE
-606 DAGEPEAAVAEPVAE
+606 AETAAE

-633 AALAEPD
+633 AASAEPE
-640 PKTQEPEAAPAAEEE
+640 PAVQEPEAPPAAEADAAE
-655 TPEAVEEAPKPRRR
+655 TVEEAPKPRRR
-669 RTRRKKE
+669 RRTRKKE
-676 EAPVEAVAEPAAEQA
+676 EAPAEPVAEPAAEE
-691 DAGPPAEAVAAEA
+691 AEAAAAAETEAAEA

-716 RRKKEEA
+716 RRKKEDA
-723 PEAAASEAQPSES
+723 PEAAAADAQQ
-736 SAPALSAVEPPA
+736 
-748 PDLPSQEEAPEPVAA
+748 QEA
-763 PAAEPEAEAA
+763 PAAEPAAQEAPSQETPPEPA
-773 PAAEPEAEAVPPAEP
+773 PAPADGPEAPRR
-788 EAEAAPAAEPEAAA
+788 A
-802 GPAPGARETPTRPGP
+802 GWWRRQ
-817 RSGKPKLPRPP
+817 LN
-828 SRKPR
+828 
-833 TRKPLAGADG
+833 LV
-843 GGGS
+843 

>member
-25 LEDFDYEAA
+25 LENFDYEAA

-114 EADAQANGRDEAQ
+114 EAEAQANGRDEAQ
-127 EERRRTNRLRRQYK
+127 EDRRRANRLRRQYK

-206 IVEGLDVP
+206 IVEGLDVS

-243 WEHIREDTLSSTAPA
+243 WERIREDTLSSTAPA

-274 YGRDVDEVLVEGDRA
+274 YGRDIDEVLVEGDRA

-294 DFMKALMPSH
+294 DFMKALIPSH
-304 AKRVQQYKDEAE
+304 AKRVQQYRDQAE
-316 PLFIAHGIE
+316 PLFVAHGIE

-369 ETAVKTNLEAADEVG
+369 ETAVKTNLEAADEVA

-397 IDFIDME
+397 IDFIDMDD
-404 ERRNN
+404 RRNN
-409 SQVERRLKDALSN
+409 SQVERRLKDALGS

-456 CPHCNGTGFMR
+456 CPHCNGSGFVR
-467 SVESSALQTAR
+467 SVESSALQAAR
-478 AIEQEALSGSHG
+478 AIEQEALSGNHS

-502 YLLNYKRNLLNR
+502 YLLNQKRDLLNR
-514 LASDHGVE
+514 LAGDHGVE
-522 ILLQRDDS
+522 VLLQRDDA
-530 QPPGTWR
+530 QPPGSWR
-537 FESLAPKSPNEVADA
+537 FESLAPKSRDEVADA
-552 EPDDAG
+552 EPDAAG
-558 PAAEEAPQLED
+558 PAAEEAPEIEADD
-569 EDEEGGAKRRRRSR
+569 EDGGVKRRRRSR

-593 SDESETVE
+593 SDEPETVE

-606 DAGEPEAAVAEPVAE
+606 DAGEPEAAVAQPAAE
-621 EAPKPPRRRRRA
+621 EAPKPRRRRRA
-633 AALAEPD
+633 AAPAEPD
-640 PKTQEPEAAPAAEEE
+640 PKAQEPEAAPAAEG
-655 TPEAVEEAPKPRRR
+655 EAAEAAEEAPKPRRR

-676 EAPVEAVAEPAAEQA
+676 DAPVEPAAEPAAEQA
-691 DAGPPAEAVAAEA
+691 EAAPPAEAEPAET

-716 RRKKEEA
+716 RRKKEEE
-723 PEAAASEAQPSES
+723 PEAAASEAQPQE
-736 SAPALSAVEPPA
+736 AP
-748 PDLPSQEEAPEPVAA
+748 APEPSLQEAPPEPDGA
-763 PAAEPEAEAA
+763 PAAE
-773 PAAEPEAEAVPPAEP
+773 AEP
-788 EAEAAPAAEPEAAA
+788 
-802 GPAPGARETPTRPGP
+802 ARRRGWW
-817 RSGKPKLPRPP
+817 RRQLN
-828 SRKPR
+828 
-833 TRKPLAGADG
+833 LV
-843 GGGS
+843 

>member
-101 DLEGGEVEDDDAE
+101 DLEGGDVEDHDAD
-114 EADAQANGRDEAQ
+114 EAEAEAQANGRDDAQ
-127 EERRRTNRLRRQYK
+127 EDRRRASRLRRQYK

-206 IVEGLDVP
+206 IVEGLEVP

-243 WEHIREDTLSSTAPA
+243 WEGIREDTLSSTAPA

-274 YGRDVDEVLVEGDRA
+274 YGRDIDEVLVEGDRA

-304 AKRVQQYKDEAE
+304 AKRVQQYKDQAE
-316 PLFIAHGIE
+316 PLFAAHGIE

-357 NSGRSTRERNIE
+357 NSGRATRERNIE
-369 ETAVKTNLEAADEVG
+369 ETAVRTNLEAADEVG

-391 LAGIIV
+391 LAGLIV
-397 IDFIDME
+397 IDFIDMD

-409 SQVERRLKDALSN
+409 SQVERRLKEALSN

-456 CPHCNGTGFMR
+456 CPHCKGTGFMR

-478 AIEQEALSGSHG
+478 AIEQEALSGGPG

-502 YLLNYKRNLLNR
+502 YLLNHKRDLLNR
-514 LASDHGVE
+514 LAGDHGVE
-522 ILLQRDDS
+522 VLLQRDDS
-530 QPPGTWR
+530 QPPGAWR
-537 FESLAPKSPNEVADA
+537 FENLSPKPRE
-552 EPDDAG
+552 EEEEDAG
-558 PAAEEAPQLED
+558 GPAEAAAGETRPEAED

-583 RGGRRRRGGA
+583 RGGRRRRNGA
-593 SDESETVE
+593 AEDAASVE
-601 AGETS
+601 AAPASE
-606 DAGEPEAAVAEPVAE
+606 AGEPEPAAQEPEAPPATE

-633 AALAEPD
+633 AASAEPE
-640 PKTQEPEAAPAAEEE
+640 PAAQEPEAPPAAG
-655 TPEAVEEAPKPRRR
+655 TEAAEADEEAPRPRRRR
-669 RTRRKKE
+669 RTRKKD
-676 EAPVEAVAEPAAEQA
+676 EAPAEPAAEPA
-691 DAGPPAEAVAAEA
+691 AERAEAAPPAEPDTAEA

-716 RRKKEEA
+716 RRKKEDA
-723 PEAAASEAQPSES
+723 PEAAAADAERQ
-736 SAPALSAVEPPA
+736 
-748 PDLPSQEEAPEPVAA
+748 EAP
-763 PAAEPEAEAA
+763 
-773 PAAEPEAEAVPPAEP
+773 
-788 EAEAAPAAEPEAAA
+788 AA
-802 GPAPGARETPTRPGP
+802 GPAAQETPSQETPPEPAPASAGEPEAP
-817 RSGKPKLPRPP
+817 RR
-828 SRKPR
+828 
-833 TRKPLAGADG
+833 AGWWRRQLNLV
-843 GGGS
+843 

>member
-101 DLEGGEVEDDDAE
+101 DLEGNEVEEEEDE
-114 EADAQANGRDEAQ
+114 EAEAQANGRDEAQ
-127 EERRRTNRLRRQYK
+127 EDRRRTARLRRQYK

-206 IVEGLDVP
+206 IVEGLQVP

-243 WEHIREDTLSSTAPA
+243 WERIREDTLSSTAPA

-274 YGRDVDEVLVEGDRA
+274 YGRDIDEVLVEGDRA

-304 AKRVQQYKDEAE
+304 AKRVQQYKDRPE
-316 PLFIAHGIE
+316 PLFVAHGIE

-347 STEALVAIDV
+347 STEALVAVDV
-357 NSGRSTRERNIE
+357 NSGRATRERNIE
-369 ETAVKTNLEAADEVG
+369 ETAVKTNLEAAEEVA

-391 LAGIIV
+391 LAGLVV
-397 IDFIDME
+397 IDFIDMD

-409 SQVERRLKDALSN
+409 TQVERRLKEALAS
-422 DRARVQVGRISALG
+422 DRARVQVGRISTLG

-456 CPHCNGTGFMR
+456 CPHCNGSGFMR
-467 SVESSALQTAR
+467 SVESSALQIAR
-478 AIEQEALSGSHG
+478 AIEQEALGGGHS

-502 YLLNYKRNLLNR
+502 YLLNHKRNLLNR
-514 LASDHGVE
+514 LAGDHGVE
-522 ILLQRDDS
+522 VLLERDDM
-530 QPPGTWR
+530 QPPGSWR
-537 FESLAPKSPNEVADA
+537 FESLAPKPREEDAEVETAAADAAEEEAPEAEADA
-552 EPDDAG
+552 E
-558 PAAEEAPQLED
+558 D
-569 EDEEGGAKRRRRSR
+569 EDGATRRRRRSR
-583 RGGRRRRGGA
+583 RGGRRRKGGA
-593 SDESETVE
+593 SDEGAAVG
-601 AGETS
+601 AV
-606 DAGEPEAAVAEPVAE
+606 DAADGTGSGEPEAAAEPVSE

-633 AALAEPD
+633 AAEPAPEAEP
-640 PKTQEPEAAPAAEEE
+640 TEAVPADGADAA
-655 TPEAVEEAPKPRRR
+655 EAVEEAPKPRRR
-669 RTRRKKE
+669 RRTRKKE
-676 EAPVEAVAEPAAEQA
+676 DAAAEPAAEPA
-691 DAGPPAEAVAAEA
+691 AAGAAAAAETAAAEA

-716 RRKKEEA
+716 RRKKEEV
-723 PEAAASEAQPSES
+723 PEAAAEAQPQE
-736 SAPALSAVEPPA
+736 LSA
-748 PDLPSQEEAPEPVAA
+748 
-763 PAAEPEAEAA
+763 
-773 PAAEPEAEAVPPAEP
+773 AEAVAQ
-788 EAEAAPAAEPEAAA
+788 EA
-802 GPAPGARETPTRPGP
+802 P
-817 RSGKPKLPRPP
+817 RQSRRKLPRRSRRKLPRPP
-828 SRKPR
+828 RRGGRAGSRRGGRAGSRRGGR
-833 TRKPLAGADG
+833 TGSRRGGGRDAGSGDAGARARSGRRDG
-843 GGGS
+843 GPSPVRLVAAAAQPGLKPQWEDPTAP